1 MRGIIQHFRIIRV
14 SKKFMNKKGLSL
26 FSFETSFFSQCRK
39 ISWGES
45 LNVSEIFGHGK
56 FFCRRRKYHY
66 FLFQVFFLA
75 VPKSFMRGI
84 IQRFR
89 IIRVSKNFM
98 QKKGLSLL
106 SVETSF
112 FSQCR
117 KPSWEELI
125 NVSEILGHGKVFCRG
140 SRYHYFLL
148 EFFFLT
154 VPINFAGGI
163 NQCSRKIRA

>member
-1 MRGIIQHFRIIRV
+1 MRGIIQRFRNIRV
-14 SKKFMNKKGLSL
+14 SKKFMHKKGLSL
-26 FSFETSFFSQCRK
+26 FSVETSFFSQCRK

-45 LNVSEIFGHGK
+45 SNVSEIFGHGK

-89 IIRVSKNFM
+89 NIRVSKNFM
-98 QKKGLSLL
+98 QKKGLSLF

-112 FSQCR
+112 IHSA
-117 KPSWEELI
+117 ENL
-125 NVSEILGHGKVFCRG
+125 RG
-140 SRYHYFLL
+140 R
-148 EFFFLT
+148 
-154 VPINFAGGI
+154 N
-163 NQCSRKIRA
+163 